1 MVNPQGQLSGGNYSQ
16 GSHPGAI
23 TQGQFSSGAIVLQPG
38 LLPPPPRTIALEYNC
53 PQQKLS
59 LDNSPSG
66 NCPLNDG
73 SSHYCPPDIYPL
85 ACIAARQTIGH
96 RGQLL
101 PNLLPPKF
109 FPTNWLTVAS
119 SCFSS
124 LDFKWVR
131 DFDFSLIKTFYK
143 QRVTEST

>member
-23 TQGQFSSGAIVLQPG
+23 FLGGNCPTTRIIT
-38 LLPPPPRTIALEYNC
+38 PPPRTIALEYNC

-59 LDNSPSG
+59 PDNSPSG

-124 LDFKWVR
+124 LDFKRVR